1 MKKNYKKSSLR
12 KHKIKKSFI
21 LFIVLI
27 YSFIISIGYSFFSK
41 TLTISGKV
49 SAHGFSITYVLNGGT
64 NAQDPIVFYNET
76 TNGVLPIPTYNGY
89 TFGGW
94 FEEYDF
100 SGIALTT
107 TPTRKQCT

>member
-1 MKKNYKKSSLR
+1 MKKYHKKNKFR
-12 KHKIKKSFI
+12 KLKIKKSIIIFI
-21 LFIVLI
+21 IFIYCFIV
-27 YSFIISIGYSFFSK
+27 SIGYGFFST

-49 SAHGFSITYVLNGGT
+49 SAHGFSITYILNGGT
-64 NAQDPIVFYNET
+64 NAQDPVAFYNGT
-76 TNGVLPIPTYNGY
+76 TSEVLPIPTYNGY

-100 SGIALTT
+100 SGTALTT